1 MSPPQ
6 RAAASLGRAVS
17 YSVAMSAMLL
27 LQPRTAHAG
36 SLEDANTKLQG
47 YGLPPLLFVPPGFQT
62 IVSEYGR
69 GNAKE
74 KIENPIVVQ
83 FCAPNLWIAKKTSV
97 NKNGESGTISAGDYA
112 KGDSAFLF
120 TEPQQAGQSVSVDNK
135 AYLNALIQRCK
146 FGRRFSKTLSFYYA
160 VAPLSLSHPLHSPS
174 LLLFCSAVAKG

>member
-1 MSPPQ
+1 MINSAPQSPQ
-6 RAAASLGRAVS
+6 QQAAASLGRTVSLSAAAV
-17 YSVAMSAMLL
+17 SAMLL
-27 LQPRTAHAG
+27 LQPRLALAG
-36 SLEDANTKLQG
+36 SLEDANVKLTS

-69 GNAKE
+69 GSAKE

-120 TEPQQAGQSVSVDNK
+120 TEPQQAGQSLSTDNK

-146 FGRRFSKTLSFYYA
+146 FWVVS
-160 VAPLSLSHPLHSPS
+160 
-174 LLLFCSAVAKG
+174 